1 MDTRDATRAA
11 RLASRF
17 RESRPTKGSPF
28 TLPPDTRDAVVY
40 QDEFVHWLTQA
51 FPGATGDAQRPIMF
65 SLDNE
70 PDSWHATHK
79 QIMSDSAD
87 SEQRPRLQ
95 TYDGFIATS
104 AAYARAIKAVA
115 PDAFVIGPAV
125 ATWAGVATIG
135 RYPHPD
141 PRYGSQSFVDIYLA
155 QMRQAEAAA
164 GRRLLDALDI
174 HWYPAAGTNAGE
186 ISNDYANQDAAMV
199 RARLQAPRSLWDPTY
214 DERSWVSGVTNGPIE
229 LLPRL
234 KRLIAAHY
242 PGTKIAITE
251 YYYGRAGDISGGIA
265 QADVLGIFGREG
277 VHTAALWPQ
286 AGVYA
291 QPYVGDGA
299 KAYAYAFG
307 AFRMFLNYDGAGARF
322 GDTGVAA
329 TNPDPANTSFYASLD
344 EQGRVVVVAINKT
357 ATPQVAAIR
366 VQHPTALR
374 TAHPYLLSAGGPA
387 PVAQAPLAIDAGNTL
402 RYTLPPM
409 SVTTLQLRP

>member
-1 MDTRDATRAA
+1 
-11 RLASRF
+11 
-17 RESRPTKGSPF
+17 
-28 TLPPDTRDAVVY
+28 
-40 QDEFVHWLTQA
+40 
-51 FPGATGDAQRPIMF
+51 
-65 SLDNE
+65 
-70 PDSWHATHK
+70 
-79 QIMSDSAD
+79 
-87 SEQRPRLQ
+87 
-95 TYDGFIATS
+95 
-104 AAYARAIKAVA
+104 
-115 PDAFVIGPAV
+115 
-125 ATWAGVATIG
+125 
-135 RYPHPD
+135 
-141 PRYGSQSFVDIYLA
+141 
-155 QMRQAEAAA
+155 MRQAEAAA

-174 HWYPAAGTNAGE
+174 HWYPATGTNAGE
-186 ISNDYANQDAAMV
+186 ISNDYANQDAAMI
-199 RARLQAPRSLWDPTY
+199 RARLQAPRSLWDPSY

-234 KRLIAAHY
+234 KRLIAINY

-329 TNPDPANTSFYASLD
+329 TNPDPANTSFYASVD
-344 EQGRVVVVAINKT
+344 EQQRVVVVAINKT
-357 ATPQVAAIR
+357 TSPQVASLRI
-366 VQHPTALR
+366 QHPTVLR
-374 TAHPYLLSAGGPA
+374 TAHPYLLSAAGPNPTPQ
-387 PVAQAPLAIDAGNTL
+387 PVVTVDAGNVL